1 MNIKKLSIARNKI
14 DKIDNAIFL
23 LIKKRN
29 KVVNHVLTLK
39 NFKNQIGDYK
49 RINKIL
55 RNIKTKSI
63 RNNIDPKI
71 TLKIWKAMIWGFIAF
86 EKKKFKKK

>member
-39 NFKNQIGDYK
+39 NFKNQIVDHK

-86 EKKKFKKK
+86 EKKEFKKK